1 MKDNQVLL
9 SIILPVFN
17 EEKSIY
23 TVLKNLPKNEL
34 IEIIVVDDYST
45 DKTLSEIERISFEK
59 EIKLIQDQQI
69 RGYGGTLITG
79 VNEAKGDVIITMDS
93 DGQHRPSDI
102 LSLIRPIF
110 EGEIDLIIGSRYLG
124 ANSYNLPLITRLGGS
139 FNRNN
144 NSYFLRTKDNE

>member
-59 EIKLIQDQQI
+59 EIKLIQHQQI
-69 RGYGGTLITG
+69 RGYGGALITG
-79 VNEAKGDVIITMDS
+79 VNEAKRDVIITMDS

-110 EGEIDLIIGSRYLG
+110 EGEIDLKIGSRYLV
-124 ANSYNLPLITRLGGS
+124 ADYYNLPLIT
-139 FNRNN
+139 
-144 NSYFLRTKDNE
+144 